1 MNKKLENKIIENRK
15 KFKKD
20 FTIVTNKDKK
30 NMSPAQLKRFES
42 IKKEDNIAA
51 VTKKNGI
58 KSGLGKKS
66 AGSIKEFNPDT
77 FIPIIHPTIFSR
89 YKKILNRRRL
99 KASMDYQSEN
109 TRYNPK
115 AYSTGLG
122 ISLPV
127 RRPKIVKNKK

>member
-1 MNKKLENKIIENRK
+1 MNKKLEDKIIKNRK
-15 KFKKD
+15 KFNKD
-20 FTIVTNKDKK
+20 FIIITNKDKK
-30 NMSPAQLKRFES
+30 NMSPAQLRKFES
-42 IKKEDNIAA
+42 IKKENNIAA
-51 VTKKNGI
+51 IRKNSSKLI
-58 KSGLGKKS
+58 ETKS
-66 AGSIKEFNPDT
+66 AVKIREFNPDT

-127 RRPKIVKNKK
+127 RRPKIVKNKG

>member
-1 MNKKLENKIIENRK
+1 MNKKLEDKIIKNRK
-15 KFKKD
+15 KFNKD
-20 FTIVTNKDKK
+20 FIIITNKDKK
-30 NMSPAQLKRFES
+30 NMSPAQLRKFES
-42 IKKEDNIAA
+42 IKKENNIAA
-51 VTKKNGI
+51 IRKNSSKLI
-58 KSGLGKKS
+58 DTKS
-66 AGSIKEFNPDT
+66 AVKIREFNPDT

-89 YKKILNRRRL
+89 SKKILNRRRL

-127 RRPKIVKNKK
+127 RRPKIVKNKG